1 MSDVFASALEGQA
14 IAGLIRN
21 LKSQI
26 ADARAS
32 RDLETAVIQM
42 QAAYEKR
49 IKLLKISIDNYKAT
63 ADNYKVTADNYKF
76 AAERFKATSENNF
89 IKGSEFKRLL
99 EEERAKNDALTKELA
114 ALKARL

>member
-32 RDLETAVIQM
+32 RDLESAVIQM

-49 IKLLKISIDNYKAT
+49 IKLLKESSDFLQKSTDNYKLSAES
-63 ADNYKVTADNYKF
+63 YRE
-76 AAERFKATSENNF
+76 AAEAHQRASERYKSPFGN
-89 IKGSEFKRLL
+89 SRMSVS
-99 EEERAKNDALTKELA
+99 A
-114 ALKARL
+114 